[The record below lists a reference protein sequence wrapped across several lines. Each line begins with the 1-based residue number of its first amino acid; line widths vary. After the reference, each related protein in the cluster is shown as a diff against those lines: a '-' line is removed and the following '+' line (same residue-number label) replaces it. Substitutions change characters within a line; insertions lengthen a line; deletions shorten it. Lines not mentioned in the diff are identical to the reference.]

1 MYAEEI
7 GNENLGLIPL
17 FNNNKKNSYTIILLK
32 QRNISSQLLKFSKCN
47 CEGLLN
53 HYSAKKNNVGSK
65 MLLGYI
71 TYQHTIYLITK
82 VGQNNTPLKQVY
94 RFTSH

>member
-1 MYAEEI
+1 MSKIPLSPSPTYNMYAEEI

-53 HYSAKKNNVGSK
+53 HYSAKKEEVKRYLG
-65 MLLGYI
+65 LLHINILYI
-71 TYQHTIYLITK
+71 
-82 VGQNNTPLKQVY
+82 
-94 RFTSH
+94 